1 MNAFGQVLRAEFT
14 KFRTVRG
21 WVVAA
26 VAATGVTILLGLL
39 PGMQGSCGRNGPG
52 SECAP
57 TLGPGGEVVVDSFA
71 FAHRPLTGDG
81 SITVRVT
88 SLTSRLL
95 DPGPDGPPPD
105 DGSPHEASAR
115 EAATPGASPHG
126 SRPAVVP
133 WSKAGLI
140 LKAGTAQGSSY
151 AAVLVTGG
159 HGVRMQYDYTHDR
172 AGTPGTVSTDSP
184 RWLRLTRTGD
194 TVTGAESPDGTTW
207 TTVGSVRLA
216 GLPPTVEA
224 GLFTTS
230 PQHAERDGGSLGAGT
245 TGGPTEATGTFDH
258 LLVRGETRS
267 ADAPGQVARPAW
279 EGENVGMPGPAPQV
293 PGGDLERA
301 GGVFTVT
308 GSGDIA
314 PAVAGAAGIGVSLAR
329 TLVGTFVM
337 LLVVTVVS
345 TGFITAEYRCG
356 LIRTTLTASPRRG
369 RLLAAKAVVVGA
381 VAFVTGLVAAAVA
394 VVLGQRVLRGNGVYV
409 HPATTPTE
417 LRVIVGTA
425 ALLAVAAVLALGLGT
440 LLRRGVTAVA
450 TAIAVIVL
458 PYLLAMTVL
467 PDGAARWLLRVSP
480 AAAFALQQTATR
492 YPQVANLYTPANG
505 YFPLAPWAGFG
516 VLAGWAALALGTAA
530 VLLRRRSA

>member
-1 MNAFGQVLRAEFT
+1 M
-14 KFRTVRG
+14 
-21 WVVAA
+21 
-26 VAATGVTILLGLL
+26 
-39 PGMQGSCGRNGPG
+39 
-52 SECAP
+52 
-57 TLGPGGEVVVDSFA
+57 
-71 FAHRPLTGDG
+71 
-81 SITVRVT
+81 
-88 SLTSRLL
+88 
-95 DPGPDGPPPD
+95 
-105 DGSPHEASAR
+105 
-115 EAATPGASPHG
+115 
-126 SRPAVVP
+126 
-133 WSKAGLI
+133 
-140 LKAGTAQGSSY
+140 
-151 AAVLVTGG
+151 
-159 HGVRMQYDYTHDR
+159 
-172 AGTPGTVSTDSP
+172 
-184 RWLRLTRTGD
+184 
-194 TVTGAESPDGTTW
+194 
-207 TTVGSVRLA
+207 
-216 GLPPTVEA
+216 
-224 GLFTTS
+224 
-230 PQHAERDGGSLGAGT
+230 
-245 TGGPTEATGTFDH
+245 
-258 LLVRGETRS
+258 
-267 ADAPGQVARPAW
+267 
-279 EGENVGMPGPAPQV
+279 
-293 PGGDLERA
+293 
-301 GGVFTVT
+301 FTVT

-329 TLVGTFVM
+329 ALVGTFVM

-450 TAIAVIVL
+450 TAVAVIVLPYLLAMTVL

-480 AAAFALQQTATR
+480 AAAFALQQTATQ

-516 VLAGWAALALGTAA
+516 VLAGWTALALGTAA